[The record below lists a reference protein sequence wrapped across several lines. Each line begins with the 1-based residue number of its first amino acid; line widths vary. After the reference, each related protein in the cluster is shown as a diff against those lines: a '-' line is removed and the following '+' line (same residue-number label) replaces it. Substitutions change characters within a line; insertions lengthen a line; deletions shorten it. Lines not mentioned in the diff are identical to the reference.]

1 MSRFKVTWNY
11 STMKSTFTGINAT
24 DGVFG
29 VTVESEWKAVPRK
42 SFAQRLLV
50 STLLARPA
58 RYVNPKMKFSMMGS
72 LHKYFFDVRST
83 GISSCHVAISDNVL
97 LALPDD
103 EAPIYVMEFDLP
115 TTAEDGFTQAL
126 EKVGGE
132 RAKHPYY
139 DIEKLQVAED
149 VSLRGSTT
157 RIAFHGVDH

>member
-97 LALPDD
+97 LALPT
-103 EAPIYVMEFDLP
+103 MKRRS
-115 TTAEDGFTQAL
+115 TSW
-126 EKVGGE
+126 
-132 RAKHPYY
+132 
-139 DIEKLQVAED
+139 
-149 VSLRGSTT
+149 SLICRQRRKMASPKRSRKSG
-157 RIAFHGVDH
+157 

>member
-1 MSRFKVTWNY
+1 MESR
-11 STMKSTFTGINAT
+11 S
-24 DGVFG
+24 
-29 VTVESEWKAVPRK
+29 RK

-126 EKVGGE
+126 EKVG
-132 RAKHPYY
+132 
-139 DIEKLQVAED
+139 
-149 VSLRGSTT
+149 
-157 RIAFHGVDH
+157 